1 MFEISHSILFLCV
14 YCRKQVCGVHCGF
27 VGGRC
32 EGILIYIQPA
42 KANLCKAES
51 PFWMNSVMLSFDLTI
66 LRNEYNVILTFFW
79 HSRIEPREQEVWSV
93 VRISIGQNSK
103 QCEAML
109 TLAWLCESKCTA
121 SRGKGSPWRPLPL
134 PDAPSLFFASAE
146 ISRLRLSRP
155 SQRSQEPSLRS
166 EKLIGIG
173 FAESKR
179 SEKLGARR
187 IWERHKT
194 FRAAVHLCVHCRKSL
209 CSVENL

>member
-121 SRGKGSPWRPLPL
+121 SRGRGSPWQPPPPLMPL
-134 PDAPSLFFASAE
+134 RSFSLPQKSAGCDY
-146 ISRLRLSRP
+146 RDLPNDL
-155 SQRSQEPSLRS
+155 RSQVS
-166 EKLIGIG
+166 
-173 FAESKR
+173 
-179 SEKLGARR
+179 GA
-187 IWERHKT
+187 
-194 FRAAVHLCVHCRKSL
+194 KSL
-209 CSVENL
+209 